1 MENDSR
7 NKQWVFAELKNVTNY
22 LTISSI
28 DDFDQ
33 AVGLS
38 VVDDIALDFDNYLS
52 AARPYLELENPIGL
66 KLLNSIDEE
75 LEKVSGAE
83 NSELWTKHAFLEH
96 EKWNRIRSFAN
107 EAVKHFNWA

>member
-96 EKWNRIRSFAN
+96 EKWSRIRCFAN